1 MTFKERY
8 RGYNEN
14 IRPVPELI
22 NELEEVAQEQKNAFR
37 KGIFKAIR
45 GTATVA
51 AAIMCFCVV
60 MPVLAMTVT
69 PIYQLMYQV
78 SPELAQF
85 FKPVQMEDEY
95 QGIRM
100 EVVSVYIHENE
111 AQIYVTLQDL
121 EGDRIDASTDLYDSY
136 RINTPFSS
144 VGSCSR
150 IDYDPETKKATF
162 LITISQVEGQN
173 IEGEKITFSVREFI
187 SHKEK
192 NEDLLIPISLA
203 EAEEQPDTMAAVLR
217 GLGITEGF
225 QVTYKSKEGYEDLQ
239 NHTTRV
245 LVPQPDNG
253 VIPLDGIEFTGMG
266 YVNCMLHIQYAV
278 PDLLLNDNH
287 GYFFLVDESGLE
299 RRYDCAMS
307 FWGQDEVTSHISYED
322 CVFDLS
328 PEELAGYTLHGY
340 FVTTGFRMDGDWS
353 VTFPLE

>member
-8 RGYNEN
+8 RSYNEN

-22 NELEEVAQEQKNAFR
+22 SGLEEVAQEQKNAFR
-37 KGIFKAIR
+37 RRIFKTIR
-45 GTATVA
+45 GIATAA

-85 FKPVQMEDEY
+85 FRPVQMADEY

-111 AQIYVTLQDL
+111 AQIYVTMQDL

-136 RINTPFSS
+136 RINTPFSC
-144 VGSCSR
+144 VGGCSL
-150 IDYDPETKKATF
+150 IEYDSEAKKATF
-162 LITISQVEGQN
+162 LITINQVEGQN
-173 IEGEKITFSVREFI
+173 IEGEKITFSVSEFI

-192 NEDLLIPISLA
+192 NEDLLIPISLS
-203 EAEEQPDTMAAVLR
+203 ETEKQPDTMAAVLR
-217 GLGITEGF
+217 GLSATEGF
-225 QVTYKSKEGYEDLQ
+225 QVPYESKEGYEDLR

-253 VIPLDGIEFTGMG
+253 MIPLYGIEFTGMG
-266 YVNCMLHIQYAV
+266 YVNGMLHIQYAV

-287 GYFFLVDESGLE
+287 GYFFLVDESGQE
-299 RRYDCAMS
+299 RHYDCAMG
-307 FWGQDEVTSHISYED
+307 FWGQDEATSHISYED

-328 PEELAGYTLHGY
+328 PEELSGYTLHGY

-353 VTFPLE
+353 VTFTLE